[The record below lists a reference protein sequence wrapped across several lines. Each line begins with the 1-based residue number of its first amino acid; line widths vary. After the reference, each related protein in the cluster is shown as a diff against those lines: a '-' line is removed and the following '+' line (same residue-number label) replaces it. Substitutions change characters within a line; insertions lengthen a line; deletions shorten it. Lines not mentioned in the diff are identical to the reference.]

1 MEKCQKCVFLT
12 ILHCLGSRIW
22 LHYHTMC
29 FIVVL
34 RCVDEMNIEKRGRS
48 NKRKEERYA
57 SGSIWHK
64 NTLFVAL
71 IAVFCSPACVLYR
84 RRLFLMAH
92 YLCSP
97 VYTEGS
103 PFPEEV
109 RKAWKG
115 MKSRILDLKIGLMGI
130 GFQCLRPMW
139 LVLVPESV
147 DTSIAPSL
155 LTLTVSVDTVLPLPL

>member
-12 ILHCLGSRIW
+12 ILHCSGSRLW
-22 LHYHTMC
+22 LHYLLSSLSHDV
-29 FIVVL
+29 FYSGAQI

-84 RRLFLMAH
+84 WRLFLMAH
-92 YLCSP
+92 YLCSH

-115 MKSRILDLKIGLMGI
+115 MKSRILDLRIGLMGI

-155 LTLTVSVDTVLPLPL
+155 FLPLPL